1 MPIDS
6 WSMIPDAT
14 LVSDV
19 GAADRGDVA
28 VRWY

>member
-1 MPIDS
+1 LILDH
-6 WSMIPDAT
+6 SMILDAT

-28 VRWY
+28 VY